1 MDKVCRFIK
10 GNKIFDDVFLK
21 TWKLYTDKIINEYS
35 SQGYNLI
42 YSRFECENY
51 LEYSDKIVYEKD
63 LNLYSGARFNN
74 ELDARTEVFRLI
86 NECEKIV
93 KDLFFLSV
101 IYTYKKNSDNQIVCG
116 IIDANL
122 QFVKIMDAEINDN
135 HIVNVTYYSD
145 IIFAVVSYFDKYHLI
160 SSYFPKQKCGGII
173 LGRRCPKVK
182 QLIQDLS
189 NNFDILWGDN
199 TLPMK
204 EQYDY
209 LKNRDVSYIFEI
221 KNHGK
226 LSLRD
231 VYSNETRL
239 INEEVKDCLDNLEQ
253 LNNQLL
259 YKLSL
264 KNKVDYEKEQ
274 SHYFCEECYQKM
286 DDESLFIKP
295 FNQRANI
302 KKCEVCNK
310 KAYIKLIEVK

>member
-51 LEYSDKIVYEKD
+51 LEYSDKVVYEKD
-63 LNLYSGARFNN
+63 LNLFSNAKFSS
-74 ELDARTEVFRLI
+74 ELDARTEVFRI
-86 NECEKIV
+86 VNGCEKIV
-93 KDLFFLSV
+93 KDLFSLSV
-101 IYTYKKNSDNQIVCG
+101 IYTYKNSSDNEVVCG

-122 QFVKIMDAEINDN
+122 QFIKIMDIEIKDSF
-135 HIVNVTYYSD
+135 IVEVSYYSD

-160 SSYFPKQKCGGII
+160 SSLVPKQKYGGII

-189 NNFDILWGDN
+189 NSFNVLWGDN
-199 TLPMK
+199 SLPMK
-204 EQYDY
+204 EQYDF
-209 LKNRDVSYIFEI
+209 LRSKDVSYIFEI

-231 VYSNETRL
+231 IFSNETRI
-239 INEEVKDCLDNLEQ
+239 INETEIKECLDSLEE

-259 YKLSL
+259 YKQCI
-264 KNKVDYEKEQ
+264 KNKVEYEKEQ
-274 SHYFCEECYQKM
+274 SHYFCEECYHKLN
-286 DDESLFIKP
+286 DETFIKP

-302 KKCEVCNK
+302 KKCEVCNT